1 MSVMKLNDE
10 EFLFL
15 SEMFINSDLAKNN
28 RLGRSELYNIFR
40 NLNVLGLCERYSDLF
55 KETWQE
61 DKRFDYIYQQY
72 NTIGADIKSMSTSAS
87 IILNLVES
95 DRVYN
100 AYDEKTDEISAKN
113 VFNSLH
119 YNSMGFN
126 KFLSAFYKDLYE
138 KEYLNALQKPEGY
151 RTQSQESIIRYYKYN
166 ILSEEQKLDINKSPN
181 DFIKEQLYRSPTRIG
196 DENAKIDKVTLIDRA
211 NYFAKQKALIDIAND
226 DKLMKGFITVDII
239 ESKIEEYK
247 AIGKIAAIE
256 LYNEKFAKEER
267 QEINNGNSDYKDEID
282 KVLSE
287 SYVRKDEY
295 NDVRIC
301 KTPAIYGEIGLDTTK
316 DMFMSR
322 EHIRYDNRIHG
333 IEKEQFYNLP
343 NLLKEPAIILKSQN
357 REKAIIAIINDID
370 NNNMPIMASIYQD
383 GNAKY
388 NFEKIDSNFIT
399 SVYGRNNFKN
409 FINTAL
415 NENRLLFTD
424 QKVINELENKA
435 GIEIFK
441 EKNVLTKN
449 DVMQQ

>member
-15 SEMFINSDLAKNN
+15 SEMFISSDLAKSN

-424 QKVINELENKA
+424 QKVINELEKKA

>member
-333 IEKEQFYNLP
+333 IENEQFYNLP